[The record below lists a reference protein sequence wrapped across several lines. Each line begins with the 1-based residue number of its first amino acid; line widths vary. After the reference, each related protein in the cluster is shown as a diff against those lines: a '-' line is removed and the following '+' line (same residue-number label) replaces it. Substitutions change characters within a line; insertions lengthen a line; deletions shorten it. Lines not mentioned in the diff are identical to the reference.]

1 MPKGPKLGQK
11 LGFLPFSQVW
21 FFTLKLY
28 AIIAYNNVYYLVEI
42 KATKNFF
49 GGGWVGGQFWAKTGQ
64 KLGFQPF
71 SQVWFIS
78 FP

>member
-42 KATKNFF
+42 KAT
-49 GGGWVGGQFWAKTGQ
+49 GH